1 MRETGWC
8 GRDSAGAVDLCGQ
21 GKEKNEHSGERH
33 GAPEMLAQ
41 PQRAQVAR
49 EPRGTCGNGGCE
61 EAEPMARGP
70 AELGAVYLEARPSG
84 LEAAGTRTHTRSHTN
99 ARVHVQT
106 EVCKHHCPPASPAP
120 SHGGWGAVAVL
131 VSERTSW
138 VLAQCDRL
146 DDREGKE

>member
-8 GRDSAGAVDLCGQ
+8 GRDSAGAVDLCGR
-21 GKEKNEHSGERH
+21 GREKNEHSGERH

-70 AELGAVYLEARPSG
+70 AELGAVYLEAKTQWSG
-84 LEAAGTRTHTRSHTN
+84 SSRHSHAHALTHTR
-99 ARVHVQT
+99 AR
-106 EVCKHHCPPASPAP
+106 ARA
-120 SHGGWGAVAVL
+120 
-131 VSERTSW
+131 
-138 VLAQCDRL
+138 DRGL
-146 DDREGKE
+146 

>member
-8 GRDSAGAVDLCGQ
+8 GRDSAGAVDLCGR
-21 GKEKNEHSGERH
+21 GREKNEHSGERH

-70 AELGAVYLEARPSG
+70 AELGAVHLEARPSG
-84 LEAAGTRTHTRSHTN
+84 LEAAGTRTHTRSHTHARACTYRQRSVSTTARRRLRLHLMGVGEPWPSWCQKGRRGFWHN
-99 ARVHVQT
+99 AT
-106 EVCKHHCPPASPAP
+106 N
-120 SHGGWGAVAVL
+120 
-131 VSERTSW
+131 
-138 VLAQCDRL
+138 
-146 DDREGKE
+146 